1 MGIILGVIFHFI
13 GGFASGSFYM
23 PYKKVKGWSWENF
36 WIIGGLFSWLIVPPL
51 AAYLTIPG
59 FMDIIK
65 GAGGSVLGTT
75 FLMGLLWGIG
85 GLTYGL
91 GVRYLGVSLGSSIIL
106 GLCSIFGA
114 IVPSIYYY
122 FNPKTGKDTI
132 TYLGGTTWGQLVILG
147 LILCI
152 IGIVICGKAGGM
164 KDKEMGEAKVD
175 ASGSEFKLT
184 KGLILAVISGVLSA
198 CFSFGIEAGTSMGKV
213 ANDAWVAANPGQGEF
228 LFRNN
233 VIFVV
238 ILWGGLTTNFI
249 WCMILN
255 ARNKSFG
262 DYTNKKS
269 PLLRNYLLCA
279 LGGTMWFLQFFFYGM
294 GESKMGNGA
303 SSWILHMSF
312 IILVANMWGLVLK
325 EWKNVSK
332 KTTITITVGI
342 LTIILSILLVGLG
355 NNKKPTSSI
364 KKDSISNAVRVNDA
378 GQMEV
383 DFSNNEHIKD
393 VQLADAVTGLV
404 VYTSTLTEPKLLI
417 DVKGM
422 AKGDY
427 VLKYLVDGHWSP
439 GDRLSIK

>member
-1 MGIILGVIFHFI
+1 MQVILGVIFHFI

-23 PYKKVKGWSWENF
+23 PYKKVKGWHWESF
-36 WIIGGLFSWLIVPPL
+36 WIIGGLFSWLIVPPI

-59 FMDIIK
+59 FGDIIRNSS
-65 GAGGSVLGTT
+65 GFVLSST
-75 FLMGLLWGIG
+75 FIMGLLWGVG

-106 GLCSIFGA
+106 GLCSIFGSL
-114 IVPSIYYY
+114 IPSVYYY
-122 FNPKTGKDTI
+122 FNPTAGKDTI
-132 TYLGGTTWGQLVILG
+132 ADLVGTSWGRLVILG
-147 LILCI
+147 LIICV
-152 IGIVICGKAGGM
+152 IGIVICGKAGAS
-164 KDKEMGEAKVD
+164 KDKELGGAETD

-184 KGLILAVISGVLSA
+184 KGLIVAIVSGVLSA
-198 CFSFGIEAGTSMGKV
+198 CFSFGIEAGHSMGAV
-213 ANDAWVAANPGQGEF
+213 ANDIWKAAHPGQGEF

-269 PLLRNYLLCA
+269 PLAKNYLLCA

-312 IILVANMWGLVLK
+312 IILVANMWGILLR
-325 EWKNVSK
+325 EWKGVSK
-332 KTTITITVGI
+332 KTRITIIIGI
-342 LTIILSILLVGLG
+342 ATIILSV
-355 NNKKPTSSI
+355 
-364 KKDSISNAVRVNDA
+364 
-378 GQMEV
+378 
-383 DFSNNEHIKD
+383 
-393 VQLADAVTGLV
+393 LV
-404 VYTSTLTEPKLLI
+404 VGYGNS
-417 DVKGM
+417 
-422 AKGDY
+422 
-427 VLKYLVDGHWSP
+427 LK
-439 GDRLSIK
+439 

>member
-1 MGIILGVIFHFI
+1 MGVILGVIFHFI

-23 PYKKVKGWSWENF
+23 PYKKVKGWSWESF
-36 WIIGGLFSWLIVPPL
+36 WIVGGLFSWLIVPPL

-65 GAGGSVLGTT
+65 SSSSTVLGST

-106 GLCSIFGA
+106 GLCSVFGA

-122 FNPKTGKDTI
+122 FNPKDGKDTI
-132 TYLGGTTWGQLVILG
+132 ADLFGTTWGLTVMGG
-147 LILCI
+147 LLLCI
-152 IGIVICGKAGGM
+152 IICGKAGGM
-164 KDKEMGEAKVD
+164 KDKDLANEEAATLKFDAHGGSDTNFKASHID
-175 ASGSEFKLT
+175 ASGSEFLLV
-184 KGLILAVISGVLSA
+184 KGLILAIISGVLSA
-198 CFSFGIEAGTSMGKV
+198 CFSFGIEAGTSMGV
-213 ANDAWVAANPGQGEF
+213 TANEMWKAANPTETGEF
-228 LFRNN
+228 LYRNN

-262 DYTNKKS
+262 DYTNAKT
-269 PLLRNYLLCA
+269 PLIKNYLLCA

-312 IILVANMWGLVLK
+312 IILVANTWGILLK
-325 EWKNVSK
+325 EWKGVSK
-332 KTTITITVGI
+332 KTTTTIIIGIITILASVVIVGI
-342 LTIILSILLVGLG
+342 G
-355 NNKKPTSSI
+355 NS
-364 KKDSISNAVRVNDA
+364 
-378 GQMEV
+378 
-383 DFSNNEHIKD
+383 
-393 VQLADAVTGLV
+393 
-404 VYTSTLTEPKLLI
+404 
-417 DVKGM
+417 
-422 AKGDY
+422 
-427 VLKYLVDGHWSP
+427 LK
-439 GDRLSIK
+439 